1 AFYVETRVEALERQ
15 VATRAKMTDV
25 LNRSQDSKLRT
36 QKKRDQA
43 ALDIFDRKFEKEG
56 QNHKE
61 ALKDHV
67 AHYGV
72 LRELA
77 QERENSGQ
85 ADPNMGRYGPGSSK
99 LEIQPLIQKKIKES
113 TPSAKRKR
121 QSKKILATRKN
132 IKVFDRTKPTS
143 ALLKMKEKIASRP
156 TSEQLR
162 QMSPSTTESD
172 RKPQRLAGGPGASVS
187 PRLILPPITVRWAR
201 HQIDHGLIR
210 RAERIQPRGPPTV

>member
-1 AFYVETRVEALERQ
+1 
-15 VATRAKMTDV
+15 M
-25 LNRSQDSKLRT
+25 
-36 QKKRDQA
+36 
-43 ALDIFDRKFEKEG
+43 DIFDRKFEKEG
-56 QNHKE
+56 QIHKD

-77 QERENSGQ
+77 SERESSGKG
-85 ADPNMGRYGPGSSK
+85 DPNMGRYGPGTSK

-143 ALLKMKEKIASRP
+143 ALFKMKEKIVSRP

-162 QMSPSTTESD
+162 QISPSTTESVHK
-172 RKPQRLAGGPGASVS
+172 RAGQVGGQSLSIS

-210 RAERIQPRGPPTV
+210 KAERIQPKGQGPQGSVFITDSRV